1 MQFAGHWMGIYM
13 RQLRIFGFHS
23 VSGRIHT
30 FWDTIKWVRTHP
42 LTELNCNIKR
52 NLKLLLQVI
61 IIYDLRYIT
70 IEFWRHTG
78 YTLQANFTAEAFPTK
93 LKLYPFM
100 LNGRQPKLH
109 HCKYTQLWQ
118 HPKKGYGTGHCCQL
132 CWPKLPILC
141 MFYTYIQMFS
151 TNHQQLFWYS
161 FKIKS
166 DHSYA
171 DVNAE
176 SSLKFSNLDQ

>member
-1 MQFAGHWMGIYM
+1 MFSTSWTNLFLKQFFLYGFPTSQVRSSCSAGQNPTSYWLLQVSKWSNWWGEKKKEKENMQFAGHWMGIYM

-52 NLKLLLQVI
+52 DLKLLLQVI

-93 LKLYPFM
+93 L
-100 LNGRQPKLH
+100 
-109 HCKYTQLWQ
+109 
-118 HPKKGYGTGHCCQL
+118 
-132 CWPKLPILC
+132 
-141 MFYTYIQMFS
+141 
-151 TNHQQLFWYS
+151 
-161 FKIKS
+161 
-166 DHSYA
+166 
-171 DVNAE
+171 
-176 SSLKFSNLDQ
+176 